1 MSQLETSLREKRR
14 EAGLSQ
20 EALAEAAHISR
31 QAYAAIEHSDATPST
46 EVALRLA
53 QVLHTSVE
61 DLFQLPSQETGGI
74 EAEWTKPSPALPDT
88 PVRVRVDRVGDRLL
102 ATPLQGSGIQ
112 HILSVADGIATPG
125 PSQDIANVQLWP
137 VSPQDGAR
145 LVAVGCDP
153 ATSVVASY
161 LHSDQ
166 QVELVWHEESSQQ
179 ALEQLALGHAHVA
192 GCHLF
197 DEATDAYNTPWVE
210 RLLPFPATVVTFCVW
225 EQGLMVAHG
234 NPKQIRGVE
243 DLARPGV
250 SMVNRG
256 AGSGARALLDRAM
269 AKAGIGPELAA
280 GYAREASGQLVVADA
295 VAAGLA
301 DVGVGVKAAALAA
314 GLDFIPLGSER
325 YDLVIPNHF
334 LDLAPV
340 QQLLHSLRR
349 AGLRSRV
356 EALGGYDTTNM
367 GIPVAG

>member
-1 MSQLETSLREKRR
+1 MPQLETTLREKRHR
-14 EAGLSQ
+14 AGLSQ

-61 DLFQLPSQETGGI
+61 ELFRLPSQQTDVI
-74 EAEWTKPSPALPDT
+74 EAEWAKPSPALPDS

-102 ATPLQGSGIQ
+102 ATPIQGSGIQ
-112 HILSVADGIATPG
+112 HLLPAADGLAMPG
-125 PSQDIANVQLWP
+125 PSHGPVNVRLWP
-137 VSPQDGAR
+137 VSPQAGPR

-153 ATSVVASY
+153 ATAVVASY
-161 LHSDQ
+161 LHDDQ
-166 QVELVWHEESSQQ
+166 QVELAWYEESSRQ

-197 DEATDAYNTPWVE
+197 DEAADAYNTPWVE

-243 DLARPGV
+243 DLARPGIF
-250 SMVNRG
+250 MVNRG
-256 AGSGARALLDRAM
+256 AGSGARALLDRVL
-269 AKAGIGPELAA
+269 AKAGIGPELVA
-280 GYAREASGQLVVADA
+280 GYAREAPGHLVVADA

-325 YDLVIPNHF
+325 YDLVIPDHF
-334 LDLAPV
+334 LDIGPV
-340 QQLLHSLRR
+340 QQLLDSLRR
-349 AGLRSRV
+349 AELRSRV

-367 GIPVAG
+367 GTPVAG